1 MISLH
6 SQHLAQINL
15 GNIFGAMKVAVNTS
29 FLGNFTDVRFLGFH
43 TKKRTR
49 KLNLKTKV
57 VLYFQ
62 NFIFDKFC

>member
-6 SQHLAQINL
+6 PQHLAQINL

-43 TKKRTR
+43 AKSQQQQ
-49 KLNLKTKV
+49 LSSPA
-57 VLYFQ
+57 
-62 NFIFDKFC
+62 